1 VVGLTKNDKKRKA
14 DSLTRTCGLEFIPF
28 YKPLLAHNGR
38 RYGLVAGNGFQTV
51 MARVFAKTF

>member
-1 VVGLTKNDKKRKA
+1 MCDVFFKM
-14 DSLTRTCGLEFIPF
+14 CG
-28 YKPLLAHNGR
+28 NGQ